1 MHQSPLRLA
10 VTGAL
15 LLLLLVFRVQA
26 AQGNAALDSYAEGR
40 KLMQAG
46 QFHKALESLNKAR
59 GPLQSL
65 PDYLLFDE
73 AACLEKTGDVE
84 GALGKYREII
94 RSHKSSPLYRPAFR
108 RVLELG
114 RKWHPEIALVEYNLY
129 LKEFPSDSRVLF
141 DLAKLLEEAGRPSQ
155 ALALH
160 REVFISGTAPSLLSL
175 KILRSSNRTPTAAEL
190 KLAAGRLIEKELYDE
205 AISLF
210 ETLPPPDE
218 EAKVL
223 QARANFN
230 RRRYREAI
238 IILERSPLRE
248 GRMLLAS
255 SLDRANERSRF
266 YGLMEELL
274 KEGNS
279 EIFSLHLRMAETK
292 RREGSLEEAKK
303 ILSAMVE
310 RYPEKRPEIAW
321 SQAWLEIRRRNFEE
335 AEKILQQL
343 VGQKNGQTDRNY
355 FWLGKVRSYQGKDG
369 AWAFSQ
375 LTDVNGY
382 HFLKINESYR
392 FRNHPEETAKSET
405 LPPPPES
412 LRMVYQRISDL
423 LYLKMTRE
431 AAEEAQRAFPLV
443 PPEQLDAFAQL
454 LLAAED
460 YHSIVRLGIRTNIL
474 KYRYPVAFFPVV
486 QSHARRNGL
495 DPFLVV
501 SLMREESHFRPAA
514 VSKAGAVGVMQLMPA
529 TARRF
534 GKVEKSDELFDVEK
548 NISLGSQYLARLL
561 GEFPSFYQALA
572 AYNAGEAR
580 VRKWLESSYL
590 DEDEFTQDIPFTET
604 REYVL
609 KVMRTYQNKKR
620 LYAQR
625 AEGL

>member
-1 MHQSPLRLA
+1 MPQTSLRLA
-10 VTGAL
+10 VSGAILFL
-15 LLLLLVFRVQA
+15 LSIFPVQVA
-26 AQGNAALDSYAEGR
+26 HGNAALDSYAEGR
-40 KLMQAG
+40 RLMQAG
-46 QFHKALESLNKAR
+46 QFHKALESLKAAR
-59 GPLQSL
+59 GPLTSL

-73 AACLEKTGDVE
+73 ASCLEKTGDVE

-94 RSHKSSPLYRPAFR
+94 RSHKSSLLYRPAFR

-114 RKWHPEIALVEYNLY
+114 RKWHPEMALVEYNLY

-141 DLAKLLEEAGRPSQ
+141 DLAKLQEEAGRPSE

-160 REVFISGTAPSLLSL
+160 REVFISGTAVSLLSL
-175 KILRSSNRTPTAAEL
+175 KILRSSNRAPTAAEL
-190 KLAAGRLIEKELYDE
+190 KLAAGRLMEKDLFDE

-218 EAKVL
+218 EASVL
-223 QARANFN
+223 QARAYFN
-230 RRRYREAI
+230 RRRYREAV

-248 GRMLLAS
+248 GRILLAS
-255 SLDRANERSRF
+255 SLSRANERSRF

-274 KEGNS
+274 KEGNN
-279 EIFSLHLRMAETK
+279 ELFSLHLRMAETK

-303 ILSAMVE
+303 ILSAMLE

-375 LTDVNGY
+375 LADVQGY
-382 HFLKINESYR
+382 HFLKINDSYR
-392 FRNHPEETAKSET
+392 FRNHQGETAISEA
-405 LPPPPES
+405 LAPES
-412 LRMVYQRISDL
+412 WRLVYQRISDL
-423 LYLKMTRE
+423 LSLKMTRE
-431 AAEEAQRAFPLV
+431 AAQEAKSALPLV
-443 PPEQLDAFAQL
+443 PPKQLDSFAQL

-501 SLMREESHFRPAA
+501 SLMREESHFQPAV
-514 VSKAGAVGVMQLMPA
+514 VSRAGAIGVMQLMPA
-529 TARRF
+529 TARGY
-534 GKVEKSDELFDVEK
+534 GKVEKSDDLFDVEK
-548 NISLGSQYLARLL
+548 NISLGSRYLARLL

-572 AYNAGEAR
+572 AYNAGEAN
-580 VRKWLESSYL
+580 VRKWLASSSYL
-590 DEDEFTQDIPFTET
+590 DEDEFTQDIPFAET

-609 KVMRTYQNKKR
+609 KVMRTYQIKKR
-620 LYAQR
+620 LYAR
-625 AEGL
+625 EG